1 MSSIVKINH
10 EGNTHTIKTAYGKD
24 YYGPDG
30 ITITRDDDQVTLL
43 AIHDSGFLTARAE
56 MSLEDFLTGLGLKK
70 EITSKREML
79 DLLEQ
84 RLLIGPSDYD
94 RMVVELETGVSDW
107 D

>member
-1 MSSIVKINH
+1 MSGEELDLGQIEAQPYWAI
-10 EGNTHTIKTAYGKD
+10 EDIAA
-24 YYGPDG
+24 
-30 ITITRDDDQVTLL
+30 LL
-43 AIHDSGFLTARAE
+43 AEVKRLR
-56 MSLEDFLTGLGLKK
+56 KK
-70 EITSKREML
+70 VRTSKREML